1 MSKREETQYIV
12 TDRPNLNYEQE
23 YYKKLAGKLRHKEK
37 G

>member
-12 TDRPNLNYEQE
+12 TDRPNLNDGQE
-23 YYKKLAGKLRHKEK
+23 CYNKLVGKLRHKEK